1 MNALIQ
7 FRIDSG
13 EKQKLEQT
21 LKTMGLDIASAFKIF
36 AAQVIRQRRIP
47 FEIVADE
54 LEYVPNEETAAVL
67 RRVENDEE
75 MLNLSLD
82 ELVAIAK
89 VGSEDA
95 ATQTR

>member
-21 LKTMGLDIASAFKIF
+21 LKTMGLDIASAFKLF

-54 LEYVPNEETAAVL
+54 PEYVPNEETAAVL
-67 RRVENDEE
+67 RDIENGVNMEKFTLE
-75 MLNLSLD
+75 QLIN
-82 ELVAIAK
+82 ERETGVI
-89 VGSEDA
+89 
-95 ATQTR
+95 

>member
-21 LKTMGLDIASAFKIF
+21 LKTMGLDIASAFKLF

-54 LEYVPNEETAAVL
+54 LEYVPNEETAEVL
-67 RRVENDEE
+67 RDIENGVNMEKFTLE
-75 MLNLSLD
+75 QLIN
-82 ELVAIAK
+82 EREKGVI
-89 VGSEDA
+89 
-95 ATQTR
+95 

>member
-21 LKTMGLDIASAFKIF
+21 LKTMGLDIASAFKLF

-54 LEYVPNEETAAVL
+54 PEYVPNEETAAVL
-67 RRVENDEE
+67 RDIENGVNMEKFTLEQLINERE
-75 MLNLSLD
+75 MG
-82 ELVAIAK
+82 VI
-89 VGSEDA
+89 
-95 ATQTR
+95 

>member
-21 LKTMGLDIASAFKIF
+21 LKTMGLDIASAFKLF

-67 RRVENDEE
+67 RNIENGVNMEKFTLE
-75 MLNLSLD
+75 QLIN
-82 ELVAIAK
+82 EREKGVI
-89 VGSEDA
+89 
-95 ATQTR
+95 

>member
-21 LKTMGLDIASAFKIF
+21 LKTMGLDIASAFKLF

-67 RRVENDEE
+67 RDIENGVNMEKFTLE
-75 MLNLSLD
+75 QLIN
-82 ELVAIAK
+82 EREKGVI
-89 VGSEDA
+89 
-95 ATQTR
+95 

>member
-7 FRIDSG
+7 FRIDSD

-21 LKTMGLDIASAFKIF
+21 LKTMGLDIASAFKLF

-54 LEYVPNEETAAVL
+54 LEYVPNEETTAVL
-67 RRVENDEE
+67 RDIENGVNMEKFTLE
-75 MLNLSLD
+75 QLIN
-82 ELVAIAK
+82 EREKGVI
-89 VGSEDA
+89 
-95 ATQTR
+95 

>member
-21 LKTMGLDIASAFKIF
+21 LKTMGLDIASAFTLF

-54 LEYVPNEETAAVL
+54 PEYVPNEETAAVL
-67 RRVENDEE
+67 RDIENGVNMEKFTLE
-75 MLNLSLD
+75 QLINERKMS
-82 ELVAIAK
+82 VI
-89 VGSEDA
+89 
-95 ATQTR
+95 

>member
-21 LKTMGLDIASAFKIF
+21 LKTMGLDIASAFKLF

-67 RRVENDEE
+67 RDIENGVNMEKFTLKQLINERE
-75 MLNLSLD
+75 MG
-82 ELVAIAK
+82 VI
-89 VGSEDA
+89 
-95 ATQTR
+95 

>member
-21 LKTMGLDIASAFKIF
+21 LKTMGLDIASAFKLF

-54 LEYVPNEETAAVL
+54 PEYVPNEETAAVL
-67 RRVENDEE
+67 RDIENGVNMEKFTLE
-75 MLNLSLD
+75 QLIN
-82 ELVAIAK
+82 EREKGVI
-89 VGSEDA
+89 
-95 ATQTR
+95 

>member
-21 LKTMGLDIASAFKIF
+21 LKTMGLDIASAFKLF

-67 RRVENDEE
+67 RDIENGVNMEKFTLE
-75 MLNLSLD
+75 QLIN
-82 ELVAIAK
+82 ERETGVI
-89 VGSEDA
+89 
-95 ATQTR
+95 

>member
-1 MNALIQ
+1 
-7 FRIDSG
+7 
-13 EKQKLEQT
+13 
-21 LKTMGLDIASAFKIF
+21 MGLDIASAFKLF

-54 LEYVPNEETAAVL
+54 LEYVPNKETTAVL

-89 VGSEDA
+89 VDNKNA
-95 ATQTR
+95 

>member
-1 MNALIQ
+1 MTALIQ
-7 FRIDSG
+7 VRIDSG

-21 LKTMGLDIASAFKIF
+21 LKTMGLDIASAFKLF

-67 RRVENDEE
+67 RDIENGVNMEKFTLKQLINERE
-75 MLNLSLD
+75 MG
-82 ELVAIAK
+82 VI
-89 VGSEDA
+89 
-95 ATQTR
+95 

>member
-21 LKTMGLDIASAFKIF
+21 LKTMGLDIASAFKLF

-67 RRVENDEE
+67 RDIENGVNMEKFTLEQLINERE
-75 MLNLSLD
+75 MG
-82 ELVAIAK
+82 VI
-89 VGSEDA
+89 
-95 ATQTR
+95 

>member
-21 LKTMGLDIASAFKIF
+21 LKTMGLDIASAFKLF

-54 LEYVPNEETAAVL
+54 LEYVPNEETTAVL
-67 RRVENDEE
+67 RDIENGVNMEKFTLE
-75 MLNLSLD
+75 QLIN
-82 ELVAIAK
+82 EREKGVI
-89 VGSEDA
+89 
-95 ATQTR
+95 